1 MSNKAVSKS
10 SNQAGSF
17 DDQDGFYFI
26 PLGGSEQFGV
36 NLNTY
41 ICDGKILIVDCGL
54 GFADENYP
62 GIDLLLPDPAWLSD
76 RKSRIEGLV
85 ITHAHEDHIGA
96 MPYLYDRLEC
106 PIYCSNF
113 TAAILRH
120 KFKDVGIRGADIR
133 VIDMPGNTQ
142 TESFNLGF
150 LPVSHSIPEAFSLTV
165 ETKYGKVLHSGDW
178 NLDPSPIV
186 GYVTQADDFRAL
198 GKQNLLAY
206 IGDST
211 NSEVDGRAGSEEK
224 VAEGLAKEFKECN
237 GRIVVTIFSSNIGRI
252 VSIAKAA
259 KEAGRQVCV
268 VGRSLHRMVGA
279 AYECGHMD
287 GVDEFLSEDDI
298 GYIPNDKVVII
309 ATGSQ
314 GEHRAALGK
323 ISRGDHRNIK
333 LNRGDTVIFSSRAIP
348 GNEKNINNVKN
359 NLAGAG
365 IRIVTPRDSEHCIH
379 ISGHPCRDEI
389 AEMLRWTKPACVIPV
404 HGELTQLRAHANFA
418 DGCQVKHT
426 VIPSNGSV
434 IRLDDGAAH
443 IIDSVHTGL
452 LAVDQKRIVQSNHA
466 SIHQRKKLQYTGAVH
481 VSLVIDD
488 RGELLADPQL
498 DMIGLVDLKNA
509 GEEQIDNNLYDEIC
523 DLVGGMKKGDLKND
537 DTISDKV
544 GIGVRRFCNMTLGI
558 KPKTTVHV
566 IRV

>member
-1 MSNKAVSKS
+1 
-10 SNQAGSF
+10 
-17 DDQDGFYFI
+17 
-26 PLGGSEQFGV
+26 
-36 NLNTY
+36 
-41 ICDGKILIVDCGL
+41 
-54 GFADENYP
+54 
-62 GIDLLLPDPAWLSD
+62 
-76 RKSRIEGLV
+76 
-85 ITHAHEDHIGA
+85 
-96 MPYLYDRLEC
+96 
-106 PIYCSNF
+106 
-113 TAAILRH
+113 
-120 KFKDVGIRGADIR
+120 
-133 VIDMPGNTQ
+133 
-142 TESFNLGF
+142 
-150 LPVSHSIPEAFSLTV
+150 
-165 ETKYGKVLHSGDW
+165 
-178 NLDPSPIV
+178 
-186 GYVTQADDFRAL
+186 
-198 GKQNLLAY
+198 LLAY

-298 GYIPNDKVVII
+298 GYVPNDKVVII

-426 VIPSNGSV
+426 VIPSNG
-434 IRLDDGAAH
+434 
-443 IIDSVHTGL
+443 
-452 LAVDQKRIVQSNHA
+452 
-466 SIHQRKKLQYTGAVH
+466 KLQYTGAVH

-523 DLVGGMKKGDLKND
+523 DLVGRMKKGDLKSD